1 MLATGSGDWHARIC
15 ELSVMSCRQW
25 LMTICREL
33 HHYCMSSFFSYA
45 YKYVDFRSMVK
56 ASAAERS
63 LSLLPIALSLL
74 PYAHSMDSARVAIP
88 ILYICWNVFSV
99 NLFSFVLL
107 VDSSNLLCDV

>member
-1 MLATGSGDWHARIC
+1 MIPLYPVTQTANQFA
-15 ELSVMSCRQW
+15 
-25 LMTICREL
+25 REL
-33 HHYCMSSFFSYA
+33 HDYCMSSFSYA
-45 YKYVDFRSMVK
+45 YKYVDFRSTVE